1 MVYDASARAYDGV
14 PSLNECLHT
23 GPPLQNELCNVIVCN
38 RFHPFAVAGDMRK
51 AFLQICVKE
60 AERDALRFH
69 WIKDKSTEEL
79 EVLRFARVVFT
90 LAPSPFLL
98 NAVIQQHL
106 ESVLSEYPRTLQEIK
121 NCLSVDHLITGDTT
135 LEGAQQLKH
144 HAVEIFNRAK
154 FTLHKWHSNVSE
166 PEGDCTDD
174 EPSFAK
180 QQLGASPVRGESKLL
195 GLKWDKVDDTLHV
208 SLLSQPATLT
218 KRGILANLAKIY
230 DSLGLVSPVMLEG
243 KKSIEKPMR

>member
-1 MVYDASARAYDGV
+1 MV
-14 PSLNECLHT
+14 
-23 GPPLQNELCNVIVCN
+23 
-38 RFHPFAVAGDMRK
+38 FA
-51 AFLQICVKE
+51 
-60 AERDALRFH
+60 
-69 WIKDKSTEEL
+69 
-79 EVLRFARVVFT
+79 

-121 NCLSVDHLITGDTT
+121 NSLYVDHLITGDTT

-144 HAVEIFNRAK
+144 HAVRIFNRAK
-154 FTLHKWHSNVSE
+154 FTLHKWHSNMPE

-230 DSLGLVSPVMLEG
+230 HSLGLVPSAMLEG
-243 KKSIEKPMR
+243 KKTIEKPVK

>member
-79 EVLRFARVVFT
+79 EVLRFARV
-90 LAPSPFLL
+90 
-98 NAVIQQHL
+98 IQQHL

-121 NCLSVDHLITGDTT
+121 NCLYVDHLITGDTT

-180 QQLGASPVRGESKLL
+180 QQLGASSVRGESKLL

-208 SLLSQPATLT
+208 SLPSQPATLT

>member
-1 MVYDASARAYDGV
+1 MV
-14 PSLNECLHT
+14 
-23 GPPLQNELCNVIVCN
+23 
-38 RFHPFAVAGDMRK
+38 FA
-51 AFLQICVKE
+51 
-60 AERDALRFH
+60 
-69 WIKDKSTEEL
+69 
-79 EVLRFARVVFT
+79 

-121 NCLSVDHLITGDTT
+121 NSLYVDHLITGDTT

-144 HAVEIFNRAK
+144 HAVRIFNRAK
-154 FTLHKWHSNVSE
+154 FTLHKWHSNMSE

-180 QQLGASPVRGESKLL
+180 QQLGASSVRGESKLL

-208 SLLSQPATLT
+208 SLPSQPAKLT
-218 KRGILANLAKIY
+218 KRGIFANLAKIY

-243 KKSIEKPMR
+243 KKIYREANEMKLS

>member
-1 MVYDASARAYDGV
+1 M
-14 PSLNECLHT
+14 
-23 GPPLQNELCNVIVCN
+23 
-38 RFHPFAVAGDMRK
+38 K
-51 AFLQICVKE
+51 
-60 AERDALRFH
+60 
-69 WIKDKSTEEL
+69 
-79 EVLRFARVVFT
+79 
-90 LAPSPFLL
+90 
-98 NAVIQQHL
+98 
-106 ESVLSEYPRTLQEIK
+106 
-121 NCLSVDHLITGDTT
+121 
-135 LEGAQQLKH
+135 GAQQFKH
-144 HAVEIFNRAK
+144 HAVEILNRAK

-230 DSLGLVSPVMLEG
+230 DSLGLVPSAMLEG
-243 KKSIEKPMR
+243 KKTIEKPVRGS